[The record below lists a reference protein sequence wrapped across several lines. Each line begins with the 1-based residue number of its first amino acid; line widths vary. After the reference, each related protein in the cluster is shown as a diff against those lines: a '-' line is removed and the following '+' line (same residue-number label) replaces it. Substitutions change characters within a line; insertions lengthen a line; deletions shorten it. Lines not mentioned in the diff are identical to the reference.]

1 MSDRDPGL
9 SLASEP
15 VTEPSAALPAFMPG
29 IVAQLR
35 RRRVQVGIADVQ
47 AVRLALRAGFGLGSR
62 DELRELCVHLWAKAP
77 AEAEV
82 VRAAFA
88 NPAMA
93 DLLAEWGSA
102 KADAPAPGT
111 PDSPLRPGLGD
122 GDEEPG
128 SEPAGTSEME
138 TQAGAETGFVR
149 QVNHDLDLD
158 LGSLRTGVVDRGL
171 VLVPQYPMTSRE
183 VAQAWRHLRRPVRSG
198 PAVELDIDAT
208 VAERARRGV
217 ATPPVLVP
225 RRRNAVR
232 LLLLIDRQGSM
243 TPFLGYVDY
252 VVGAIRDAGRIDDV
266 QAVYVHDL
274 PGTLADKAALEE
286 RPDPCQ
292 PDLADVLTLIEPL
305 RDGRVY
311 DDAGLLAPRPLERL
325 LARLTSATAV
335 LVISDAGA
343 ARRQFD
349 IARLADT
356 IALIKAL
363 RAGSAGIAWL
373 NPVPRDRWPRTTAG
387 QVARHVPMFPFTRQ
401 GLYQAV
407 DALRGRPVLVE
418 RPV

>member
-1 MSDRDPGL
+1 MSERDPACA
-9 SLASEP
+9 LAAEP
-15 VTEPSAALPAFMPG
+15 VPDPPAALPAFIPE

-47 AVRLALRAGFGLGSR
+47 AVRLALRAGFGLASR
-62 DELRELCVHLWAKAP
+62 DELRELCVHLWAKSP

-88 NPAMA
+88 NLAGA

-102 KADAPAPGT
+102 GTAEPAPGT
-111 PDSPLRPGLGD
+111 PDSLPRPGLGEAD
-122 GDEEPG
+122 GEAG
-128 SEPAGTSEME
+128 SASADAIEMGTE
-138 TQAGAETGFVR
+138 AGAKTGFVW
-149 QVNHDLDLD
+149 QLNHDLDL
-158 LGSLRTGVVDRGL
+158 GGLRTGAVDHGL

-232 LLLLIDRQGSM
+232 LLMLIDRQGSM
-243 TPFLGYVDY
+243 TPFHGYVDY

-266 QAVYVHDL
+266 QTVYFHDV
-274 PGTLADKAALEE
+274 PGSLADKAALEE
-286 RPDPCQ
+286 MPDPFRPDL
-292 PDLADVLTLIEPL
+292 DDVLALIEPL
-305 RDGRVY
+305 RDGRMY
-311 DDAGLLAPRPLERL
+311 DDVGLTVPRPLDRL
-325 LARLTSATAV
+325 LAGLTSATAV

-356 IALIKAL
+356 IALVKAL
-363 RAGSAGIAWL
+363 RAGSAGVAWL
-373 NPVPRDRWPRTTAG
+373 NPVPRDRWPRTTAV